1 MFLKEKYLPTGA
13 FDKLKARLVAGGDQ
27 QNNNLYD
34 DLSSPTV
41 STSVVF
47 TVFIIAAHEGRNA
60 AVVDIGGA
68 YLNAYMNTGIEVH
81 MRLDKIMSG
90 MMIKLCEDY
99 KKYADNR
106 GCIVVRLDRA
116 LYGCVES
123 AALWYENLSATL
135 LTLGYI

>member
-1 MFLKEKYLPTGA
+1 MFLKEKYLQTGA

-27 QNNNLYD
+27 QNKNLYD

-47 TVFIIAAHEGRNA
+47 TVFVIAAHEGRRA

-81 MRLDKIMSG
+81 M
-90 MMIKLCEDY
+90 
-99 KKYADNR
+99 
-106 GCIVVRLDRA
+106 
-116 LYGCVES
+116 
-123 AALWYENLSATL
+123 
-135 LTLGYI
+135 